1 MAWTRGERIRVRS
14 LVAVLI
20 ASASLPR
27 LPAATQTV
35 AYLEYLARFST
46 YRRAHSM
53 RCITDWY
60 DASFSSTWQPRESP
74 LWMNGQYFS
83 FPDDNLHD
91 GIYLMF
97 ISFEQCSLDSSGATL
112 FVFKR
117 PDISTVDYD
126 KSCCELR
133 GHQTSIRRKHH
144 RRNRTRWLWFQ

>member
-1 MAWTRGERIRVRS
+1 LYGSHEKQHLEWSKLTPRFVILPATLVARSTMAWTRGERIRARS
-14 LVAVLI
+14 LVAVLM

-35 AYLEYLARFST
+35 AYLEYLARFLT

-60 DASFSSTWQPRESP
+60 GASFSSTWQPRESP
-74 LWMNGQYFS
+74 LLMNGQYFS

-97 ISFEQCSLDSSGATL
+97 ISFEQCSLDSSRVDTL
-112 FVFKR
+112 RV
-117 PDISTVDYD
+117 
-126 KSCCELR
+126 
-133 GHQTSIRRKHH
+133 
-144 RRNRTRWLWFQ
+144 